1 MFSKIPFSRLIQL
14 YELSW
19 PPRSTSKGYLFNLST
34 KIPRPFSRV
43 ITVNYMPVISMSSWS
58 YFNVHYFALVG
69 ITFHLPLCWPLA
81 ELYAMQ
87 SSSVIIFLNKCIIW
101 KFITFCLFFS
111 TIQDTLTRWRQIICT
126 SIKASLKARN
136 WKAIWLLSFWGHI
149 WLEKYR
155 TLIRWSNPFPNWFNS
170 PKFSYRQKSSF
181 YILCLK
187 TWDACPYAIHIHE
200 SSMLTSQLLCSLY

>member
-1 MFSKIPFSRLIQL
+1 MTSHSSEHQATIPCLLCKIIFRMADQNLTQPNTKFWTVVNNLFQTENYNIFSLFSKILSKMFSKIPFSRLIQL

-101 KFITFCLFFS
+101 KFITFCLFFP
-111 TIQDTLTRWRQIICT
+111 QYKTLWPAGG
-126 SIKASLKARN
+126 K
-136 WKAIWLLSFWGHI
+136 
-149 WLEKYR
+149 
-155 TLIRWSNPFPNWFNS
+155 
-170 PKFSYRQKSSF
+170 
-181 YILCLK
+181 
-187 TWDACPYAIHIHE
+187 
-200 SSMLTSQLLCSLY
+200 